1 MDAITDCSTESLTH
15 GFIQDADASILVELA
30 DNLAVHK
37 APQLLPAANTSKGS
51 IKSVQ
56 EPGERGMGWCDN
68 KEINQRES
76 SHAK

>member
-1 MDAITDCSTESLTH
+1 LTH
-15 GFIQDADASILVELA
+15 GFIQDADANILVELA